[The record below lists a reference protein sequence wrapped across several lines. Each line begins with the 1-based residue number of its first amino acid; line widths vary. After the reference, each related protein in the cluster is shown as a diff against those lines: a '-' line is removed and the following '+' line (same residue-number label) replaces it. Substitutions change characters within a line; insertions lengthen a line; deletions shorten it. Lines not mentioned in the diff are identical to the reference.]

1 MAGADERRRSRRE
14 QLREHLTLLFSG
26 LDDEVAGRIVDAV
39 EWVTVPAGQAVFE
52 QDDDPDGA
60 YVVLSGRL
68 RILRTDGDG
77 AITTIG
83 QVGRGELLG
92 EMALLDGG
100 TRLGRPVAMRETD
113 LAWLPRAVFDDLM
126 EQHLP
131 AMMGVTRTILRR
143 VRDRAGA
150 HAGGPQSTVVALL
163 ADAPDLPLG
172 EFGSALRDSLSRWGT
187 VCHATP
193 SHIASLLDRNE
204 AVPQD
209 HADTLSPRLAQWL
222 HDVEDG
228 HEVVL
233 LQTDPSWTEWTR
245 WAAGQADHLILVAR
259 ADDDPRPGE
268 VERRLAETTAARGS
282 RQTLVLLH
290 PAGTARPYRTRAW
303 LDVRTVE
310 LHLHVRSGLGHDIDR
325 VARHVTGRAVGVAL
339 GGGGARG
346 FAHIGVLRALHE
358 FGIPVDVCAGASI
371 GAAFAAAYGLGRPVE
386 DLVGFARPLF
396 TGLLDYTPPLASLLR
411 ARRLTQSIAAALGDR
426 DLADMWTPTVVT
438 TTSLTR
444 ASAVAHDRGPAARLV
459 RTSVSI
465 PGIMPPVAI
474 GDELHVDGGVLD
486 NLPVRAVRSQAGVGT
501 VIAVDVAPHVGP
513 SVTEDHGLHLSG
525 WALLRD
531 RFLPGRTPCQV
542 PGIMSTVLRSM
553 LAAAERERT
562 EIINEGLADLFLQLE
577 VPDLGLLD
585 FEGIVPT
592 AEAGYAQAHPQL
604 ESWLASLDAPNG
616 NQGSRAQQWSPQPAH
631 AAPQGGSAAQ

>member
-1 MAGADERRRSRRE
+1 MREDEERWRSRRA
-14 QLREHLTLLFSG
+14 QLREHLALLFGG
-26 LDDEVAGRIVDAV
+26 LDDDVADRIVDSV
-39 EWVTVPAGQAVFE
+39 EWVTIPAGQAVFE

-68 RILRTDGDG
+68 RILRTDGG
-77 AITTIG
+77 GTVTAIG
-83 QVGRGELLG
+83 EVGRGELLG

-100 TRLGRPVAMRETD
+100 ARLGRPLAVRDTD
-113 LAWLPRAVFDDLM
+113 LARLPRPVFDDLM

-150 HAGGPQSTVVALL
+150 DARGPHSTVVALIV
-163 ADAPDLPLG
+163 AAPDAPLEELG
-172 EFGSALRDSLSRWGT
+172 AELRDSLGRSGT
-187 VCHATP
+187 VCHASP
-193 SHIASLLDRNE
+193 ADVASLLGRDESRLK
-204 AVPQD
+204 D
-209 HADTLSPRLAQWL
+209 HADTLGPHLAQWL
-222 HDVEDG
+222 DDQEDA

-259 ADDDPRPGE
+259 AGDDPRPGE
-268 VERRLAETTAARGS
+268 IERRLAESIAARQP
-282 RQTLVLLH
+282 RQTLLLLH
-290 PAGTARPYRTRAW
+290 EAGTARPRRTRAW
-303 LDVRTVE
+303 LDTRTVD
-310 LHLHVRSGLGHDIDR
+310 LHLHVRTGLSPDIDR
-325 VARHVTGRAVGVAL
+325 VARHVTGRAVGLAL

-358 FGIPVDVCAGASI
+358 LGIPVDVCAGASI
-371 GAAFAAAYGLGRPVE
+371 GAVFAAAYGLGRPVE
-386 DLVGFARPLF
+386 DLAGFARPLF

-411 ARRLTQSIAAALGDR
+411 ARRLTQSIDAALGDR

-444 ASAVAHDRGPAARLV
+444 ARAVTHDRGPAVRLV

-465 PGIMPPVAI
+465 PGVMPPVVI

-501 VIAVDVAPHVGP
+501 VIAVDVAPHAGP

-531 RFLPGRTPCQV
+531 RLLPGRTPSQV
-542 PGIMSTVLRSM
+542 PGIMSTLLRSM

-562 EIINEGLADLFLQLE
+562 DIIDEGLADLFLQLD

-585 FEGIVPT
+585 FESIVPT
-592 AEAGYAQAHPQL
+592 AKAGYAQASPQL
-604 ESWLASLDAPNG
+604 ERWLASLHPPDGSPSAGAP
-616 NQGSRAQQWSPQPAH
+616 QWTPQPAH
-631 AAPQGGSAAQ
+631 AAPRGANSAQ

>member
-1 MAGADERRRSRRE
+1 MRGDQERWRSRRA
-14 QLREHLTLLFSG
+14 QLREHLAQLFSG
-26 LDDEVAGRIVDAV
+26 LDNDVADRIVDSV

-68 RILRTDGDG
+68 RIIRTDSGG

-100 TRLGRPVAMRETD
+100 TRLGRPVAVRDTD

-131 AMMGVTRTILRR
+131 AMMGVARTILRR
-143 VRDRAGA
+143 MRDRTGA
-150 HAGGPQSTVVALL
+150 DASGPHSTVVALL
-163 ADAPDLPLG
+163 AAAPDTPLDDLG
-172 EFGSALRDSLSRWGT
+172 AELRDSLGRLGT
-187 VCHATP
+187 VCHASAADVT
-193 SHIASLLDRNE
+193 SLLGRDEAFQADHPDRLN
-204 AVPQD
+204 
-209 HADTLSPRLAQWL
+209 PRLAHWL
-222 HDVEDG
+222 HDQEDA

-245 WAAGQADHLILVAR
+245 WAAGQADHLIVVAR
-259 ADDDPRPGE
+259 ADGDPRPGE
-268 VERRLAETTAARGS
+268 VEGRLAESTAARQP
-282 RQTLVLLH
+282 RQTLLLLH
-290 PAGTARPYRTRAW
+290 KAGTTRPRRTRAW
-303 LDVRTVE
+303 LDARTVD
-310 LHLHVRSGLGHDIDR
+310 LHLHVRTSVSHDIDR

-358 FGIPVDVCAGASI
+358 LGIPVDVCAGASI
-371 GAAFAAAYGLGRPVE
+371 GATFAAAYGLGRPVE
-386 DLVGFARPLF
+386 DLVGFAQPLF
-396 TGLLDYTPPLASLLR
+396 MGLLDYTPPLASLLR
-411 ARRLTQSIAAALGDR
+411 ARRLTQSIDAALGDR

-444 ASAVAHDRGPAARLV
+444 ASAVTHDRGPAARLV

-465 PGIMPPVAI
+465 PGVMPPVAI
-474 GDELHVDGGVLD
+474 GHELHVDGGVLD

-513 SVTEDHGLHLSG
+513 SVTEDHGLDLSG

-531 RFLPGRTPCQV
+531 RLLPGRTPSQV

-562 EIINEGLADLFLQLE
+562 EIIDEGLADLFLQLD

-585 FEGIVPT
+585 FESIVPT
-592 AEAGYAQAHPQL
+592 AKAGYAQAHPRL
-604 ESWLASLDAPNG
+604 ERWLASLHAPDASPSG
-616 NQGSRAQQWSPQPAH
+616 GAPQWSPQPAH
-631 AAPQGGSAAQ
+631 VASRGTGADQ

>member
-1 MAGADERRRSRRE
+1 MEDEARWRSRRA
-14 QLREHLTLLFSG
+14 QLREHLAQLFSG
-26 LDDEVAGRIVDAV
+26 LDDDVTDRIVDAV
-39 EWVTVPAGQAVFE
+39 EWVTVPAGRAVFE

-68 RILRTDGDG
+68 RILHTDGGG

-100 TRLGRPVAMRETD
+100 TRLGRPVAVRDTD
-113 LAWLPRAVFDDLM
+113 LARLPRAVFDGLM

-131 AMMGVTRTILRR
+131 AMMGVARTILRR
-143 VRDRAGA
+143 VRDRTGA
-150 HAGGPQSTVVALL
+150 DARGPYSTVVALL
-163 ADAPDLPLG
+163 AAAPDAPLEELG
-172 EFGSALRDSLSRWGT
+172 AELRDSLGRSGT
-187 VCHATP
+187 VCYASSAHVP
-193 SHIASLLDRNE
+193 SLLGGDDALLQDRTD
-204 AVPQD
+204 P
-209 HADTLSPRLAQWL
+209 LSPPRLAQWL
-222 HDVEDG
+222 HDAEDA

-233 LQTDPSWTEWTR
+233 LQTDPTWTEWTR
-245 WAAGQADHLILVAR
+245 WAAGQADHLIVVAR
-259 ADDDPRPGE
+259 AGGDPQPGE
-268 VERRLAETTAARGS
+268 VERRLAESTAARQP
-282 RQTLVLLH
+282 RQTLLLLH
-290 PAGTARPYRTRAW
+290 EAGAARPRRTRPW
-303 LDVRTVE
+303 LDARTVD
-310 LHLHVRSGLGHDIDR
+310 LHLHVRAGLRPDIDR

-346 FAHIGVLRALHE
+346 FAHIGVLRALVE
-358 FGIPVDVCAGASI
+358 LGIPVDVCAGASI
-371 GAAFAAAYGLGRPVE
+371 GAAFAAAYGLGRPVDE
-386 DLVGFARPLF
+386 LVSFAGPLF

-411 ARRLTQSIAAALGDR
+411 ARRLTQSIDAALGDR

-444 ASAVAHDRGPAARLV
+444 ASAVAHDRGPAARLL

-465 PGIMPPVAI
+465 PGVMPPVAL

-531 RFLPGRTPCQV
+531 RLLPGRIPSQV
-542 PGIMSTVLRSM
+542 PGIMSVVLRSM

-562 EIINEGLADLFLQLE
+562 EIIDEGWADLFLQLD

-585 FEGIVPT
+585 FESIVPT
-592 AEAGYAQAHPQL
+592 ARAGYAQARPLL
-604 ESWLASLDAPNG
+604 ERWLAGLDAPD
-616 NQGSRAQQWSPQPAH
+616 GSPRAGAPRWSPRQAH
-631 AAPQGGSAAQ
+631 AEPGGGSAAQ